1 MRTLMIIGIGAG
13 DPGFVTLAAVEAM
26 KRAQVIFMPD
36 KGEEKAGLNR
46 VRLQMLQRFVDKPL
60 YRLVDFEIPERRK
73 AATPEYRESIEAW
86 RAKVEAA
93 YRKLFTEDLGEDE
106 TGAFLVFGEPALYD
120 GTLRILKEMQANGW
134 GFDLQVIPG
143 ISAPQALAARH
154 EVALNR
160 VGETVTITTGRRVSE
175 GEADGL
181 SSFVVMLDNHEAFQR
196 FIGRSAEI
204 FWGAYL
210 GTEDEILIAGAL
222 DAVAAEISRVRRAAQ
237 ARHGWIMD
245 TYMIRLPEKR

>member
-1 MRTLMIIGIGAG
+1 MIIGIGAG

-143 ISAPQALAARH
+143 ISAPQALAVAARGGA
-154 EVALNR
+154 EPGGRNGDDRPR
-160 VGETVTITTGRRVSE
+160 VGGCPRARRTGFR
-175 GEADGL
+175 AL
-181 SSFVVMLDNHEAFQR
+181 S
-196 FIGRSAEI
+196 
-204 FWGAYL
+204 
-210 GTEDEILIAGAL
+210 
-222 DAVAAEISRVRRAAQ
+222 
-237 ARHGWIMD
+237 
-245 TYMIRLPEKR
+245 